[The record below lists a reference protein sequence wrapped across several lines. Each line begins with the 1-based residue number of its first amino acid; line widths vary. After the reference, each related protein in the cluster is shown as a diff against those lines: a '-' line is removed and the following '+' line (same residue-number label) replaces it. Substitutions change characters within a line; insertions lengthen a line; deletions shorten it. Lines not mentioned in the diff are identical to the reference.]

1 MSIKKSYKTS
11 KYFVAVFVLLLA
23 LALVIGCGKET
34 AAEDKSEAST
44 VSEEI
49 AADENAAND
58 DVTTNGEADSNDKAY
73 SNAKVDS
80 NVEDDSDVEVSS
92 DVGLASTGDGE
103 TTQTDSASAETIQPL
118 SIEEQIRLLV
128 DSKDV
133 WYQEKS
139 DKENSKIYYLVTDLD
154 MNDRIEIIRCD
165 YCALPEFCKNRFF
178 EVSADYSSVEK
189 MDYDVETMWANGE
202 ENGTSHGIAN
212 APVPIN
218 CFWNKAGNR
227 TTYYY
232 IIPTREHEEGV
243 ETITQMSLGVN
254 NTGKVFTDFTGYANM
269 DTETGEITYSDYNG
283 FECSQEEFEKSGFI
297 SYSVESG
304 WQCDSVTWQT
314 VVIDDTTDMY
324 ESLMNSYTAYAH
336 NPVNRAY

>member
-1 MSIKKSYKTS
+1 MSLRKWYKTS
-11 KYFVAVFVLLLA
+11 KYVAVICVAMLA
-23 LALVIGCGKET
+23 LTMMFGCGRENVPD
-34 AAEDKSEAST
+34 AEAIITEESDTEEAKPEES
-44 VSEEI
+44 VVEEAKPEESVAEEI
-49 AADENAAND
+49 KPEENSVPA
-58 DVTTNGEADSNDKAY
+58 TES
-73 SNAKVDS
+73 
-80 NVEDDSDVEVSS
+80 
-92 DVGLASTGDGE
+92 E
-103 TTQTDSASAETIQPL
+103 TTQSDSANVQAPTPL
-118 SIEEQIRLLV
+118 STEEQIRLLV

-139 DKENSKIYYLVTDLD
+139 DKENSQIYYLVTDLD
-154 MNDRIEIIRCD
+154 MNDRLEIIRCD
-165 YCALPEFCKNRFF
+165 YCSLPEFCKNRFF

-212 APVPIN
+212 APVPVN

-232 IIPTREHEEGV
+232 IIPTREHEDGV

-269 DTETGEITYSDYNG
+269 NTQTGEITYLDYNG
-283 FECSQEEFEKSGFI
+283 FECSQEEFERSGFI

-304 WQCDSVTWQT
+304 WRCDSVTWQT
-314 VVIDDTTDMY
+314 VVIDGTTDMY
-324 ESLMNSYTAYAH
+324 ESLLASYGAYAH